1 MFSSKRF
8 SKTLTRAMIC
18 MAPIVFIQAFV
29 MSAHAATFPIRVNDV
44 ALTVEI
50 AQTPTDQRKG
60 LQHRTHLP
68 PDHGMLFVFL
78 NPRAVCMWMRDVPID
93 LDVGFFDDK
102 MRLVKIATM
111 KRQTDTHH
119 CADRPVAYALEV
131 NRDWFKR
138 HNIKPGA
145 LLKLE

>member
-1 MFSSKRF
+1 MFSSKRLI
-8 SKTLTRAMIC
+8 KTLTRTVTS

-50 AQTPTDQRKG
+50 AQSPQDQRKG

-68 PDHGMLFVFL
+68 ADHGMLFVFL

-102 MRLVKIATM
+102 MQLVNIATM